1 MPLWKLY
8 YHFVWATVDRQPAI
22 TSTRK
27 EALYRYIKD
36 KSHSL
41 ESILHAIGG
50 IENHIHL
57 IVSIPPKLAI
67 ADYVK
72 RIKGGSSHYLNH
84 DLPPEGSTF
93 AWQQEYGVFSM
104 GQTQLDRAITYV
116 QYQKLHHAQGTLISA
131 LEPTSTFP

>member
-8 YHFVWATVDRQPAI
+8 YHLVWATAARQPTI
-22 TSTRK
+22 TPIR
-27 EALYRYIKD
+27 EGALYRYVRD

-41 ESILHAIGG
+41 ESILHALGG
-50 IENHIHL
+50 TENHIHL

-72 RIKGGSSHYLNH
+72 HIKGGSSRHINH
-84 DLPPEGSTF
+84 DLPPAGSTF

-104 GQTQLDRAITYV
+104 GQTQLDRAVAYV
-116 QYQKLHHAQGTLISA
+116 QHQKLHHAQGTLISA
-131 LEPTSTFP
+131 LEPTATFP